1 MIEYKYGIF
10 GFEHRRLLVLIN
22 PMLSFEVKTL
32 LPINIFGLDISITNS
47 SLFMFL
53 VVLIISMIFWQGTSN
68 RTLIPTK
75 LQVFLEKLFF
85 FVGNVVKA
93 NSGKGAV
100 ELFPYM
106 IALFLF
112 IMIGNIVGLFP
123 FAFSFTS
130 QLIITIGMASGVF
143 IASIIIGLC
152 KQGILYFKRFCPE
165 GIPGYLIPF
174 FILIEL
180 MSFVFRPISL
190 GIRLFANMVSG
201 HIMIEV
207 IAGFAVSIASIT
219 IVSYF
224 AILPVIINI
233 LLNLFKLVVCMLQAY
248 VFVVLSCMYLS
259 ESLEIQ
265 HRSKE

>member
-1 MIEYKYGIF
+1 MS
-10 GFEHRRLLVLIN
+10 
-22 PMLSFEVKTL
+22 SFEVKTL
-32 LPINIFGLDISITNS
+32 LPINILGLDISITNS
-47 SLFMFL
+47 SIFMLL
-53 VVLIISMIFWQGTSN
+53 VVFAISLIFWFGISN
-68 RTLIPTK
+68 RSLIPTK
-75 LQVFLEKLFF
+75 LQLLLEKLFF
-85 FVGNVVKA
+85 FIGDVVKS
-93 NSGKGAV
+93 NSGKSAI
-100 ELFPYM
+100 EIFPYM
-106 IALFLF
+106 ISLFLF

-130 QLIITIGMASGVF
+130 QLVITIGMALSIF
-143 IASIIIGLC
+143 IASIIIGIY
-152 KQGILYFKRFCPE
+152 KQGFLYFKHFCLD

-174 FILIEL
+174 FVVIEL

-224 AILPVIINI
+224 AILPVVINI
-233 LLNLFKLVVCMLQAY
+233 LLNIFKLVVCMLQAY

-265 HRSKE
+265 HGNKE